1 MRIYISGISGTGMGP
16 LALMAK
22 AAGFDVVGSDLSE
35 GPVTKELKKAKID
48 FKIGPQD
55 GQFLKIEHA
64 RAPIDW
70 FVYTSAL
77 PKDHP
82 ELKIAEKDFK
92 IKTSK
97 RDELISFL
105 IKKLH
110 LKLVAVA
117 GTHGKTTTTAEI
129 IWACKQLRLPVSY
142 IVGTTLSFGPA
153 GAYDPKSKYFVY
165 EADEYDRNF
174 LAFHPWL
181 SVITT
186 IDYDHPDI
194 YKTKKDYDA
203 AFDQFKSQS
212 RKVIYGNE
220 IDADLE
226 LSGEMRRFDATLAMD
241 AVTEMS
247 RKREESALSD
257 PVKKINDTILHA
269 KLVKAM
275 NSFPG
280 AKRRFE
286 KLADGIYTDYAHH
299 PEEIAATLELAA
311 EEAERQEKQGIVV
324 VYQPHQNTR
333 QHAIREGYL
342 HAFDRADKI
351 YWLPTYLTRENP
363 RLRVLNQD
371 ELIMDL
377 YSQSIAKVADLDELL
392 LDNLRYDYE
401 DNYLIV
407 LLSAGPA
414 DTWLRDHL
422 DEITRPE

>member
-1 MRIYISGISGTGMGP
+1 MDIR
-16 LALMAK
+16 
-22 AAGFDVVGSDLSE
+22 V
-35 GPVTKELKKAKID
+35 
-48 FKIGPQD
+48 FKHIA
-55 GQFLKIEHA
+55 FIVSCVL
-64 RAPIDW
+64 
-70 FVYTSAL
+70 FVAC
-77 PKDHP
+77 
-82 ELKIAEKDFK
+82 
-92 IKTSK
+92 
-97 RDELISFL
+97 
-105 IKKLH
+105 
-110 LKLVAVA
+110 
-117 GTHGKTTTTAEI
+117 GKTALKEQKSVPSVDYNTAQ
-129 IWACKQLRLPVSY
+129 KV
-142 IVGTTLSFGPA
+142 
-153 GAYDPKSKYFVY
+153 KYFY
-165 EADEYDRNF
+165 AE
-174 LAFHPWL
+174 
-181 SVITT
+181 SVTQLQ
-186 IDYDHPDI
+186 
-194 YKTKKDYDA
+194 KGNYDA